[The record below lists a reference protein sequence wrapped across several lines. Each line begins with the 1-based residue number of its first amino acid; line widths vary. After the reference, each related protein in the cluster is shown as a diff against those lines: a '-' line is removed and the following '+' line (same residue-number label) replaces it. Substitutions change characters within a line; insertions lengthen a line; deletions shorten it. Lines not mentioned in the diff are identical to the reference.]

1 MTVAH
6 KTLRVGVDVGGTNT
20 DAVILDLTPGTE
32 HPVLAS
38 FKSPT
43 TPDVTVGIQKAIS
56 GCLDKSSTDKSRIE
70 AISIGTTSFVN
81 SLVERDPRKLERVG
95 VVRLCGPHSRLCPP
109 FVSFPFELRAVLEG
123 PVWMVE
129 GGLQVDGKEISS
141 VDINEIRGVAAELK
155 RQGTKTV
162 AVSGIYSPIDH
173 DLKQEETVREILQAE
188 IPDIKVTISKEVANI
203 GLLERE
209 NATIL
214 NASLLAFAKVAVSG
228 FRESLKSLELDIPLF
243 LTSNDGTLMTCDQ
256 AEHFPIKTFS
266 SGPTNSMRGANFLA
280 GLASGGARKETA
292 LVIDVGGTTTEVGV
306 LLPTGFPR
314 QAGARHEL
322 CGVPLNFSMPHVHSI
337 GLGGG
342 SRVRIEDDG
351 KVTVGPDSV
360 GYRIDQSKAF
370 GGDTLTATDIVVAE
384 GRAKDVGDASLVQDI
399 SADTMAA
406 ATARMKV
413 MIELA
418 LESMKTS
425 TQDVPVYLVGGGAIL
440 VPDAL
445 NGVSKVH
452 RFPFFDA
459 ANAVGAACAQVS
471 GVIDTFED
479 TSRLPLAEV
488 RKAVEQRA
496 IEKAVA
502 AGSERSK
509 TTVVESEIIPIAYT
523 TGRARFYVKAAGP
536 WTGAPVT
543 HVKAD
548 KTVLASKASQANG
561 TNRQIEP
568 IPAANVRSKPLPKS
582 DIQVTAQTLLVYT
595 PTISDK
601 GEWLLSEIDADWIA
615 TGCYILGCG
624 GGGSPYSKALAL
636 REIIR
641 AGGSISIIDMKMLE
655 DDGLVIWG
663 GGIGS
668 PEVSQERLVN
678 EEYNEAVSELMK
690 FMRIDKCAALAALEI
705 GGGNGMINMITGAT
719 TYLNIPVLDG
729 DFMGRA
735 YPTGWQTTPNVYD
748 YSGRGA
754 DSLLPSSMASGDG
767 TVTFMTKAKTD
778 RDVDSVQRAAC
789 VEMGTHAGSAQ
800 RPLTKAQ
807 CEQAMIKNTVSQAW
821 RLGRAVAL
829 ANKQSNVGNIGKVLV
844 EALGGSRCAKVLF
857 SGKITEVDR
866 KMYKGHT
873 VGELVIQALK
883 ADEEEEEDPENP
895 KEKFEGI
902 MRIPFKNENLMCQ
915 HEVNGVT
922 RITAGVPDL
931 ISVIDSQTGQALGTP
946 DYKYGLRVI
955 VVGVTAAPQWTDTA
969 RGLEIGGLGA
979 FGYDGIPYEPIGEYV
994 KPISVIDEYGSS
1006 EN

>member
-1 MTVAH
+1 MTIPH

-20 DAVILDLTPGTE
+20 DAVILDLTPGTST
-32 HPVLAS
+32 PVLAS

-43 TPDVTVGIQKAIS
+43 TPDVTSGIQKAIS
-56 GCLDKSSTDKSRIE
+56 GCLEKSSSDKSRIE

-81 SLVERDPRKLERVG
+81 SLIERDSTKLEKVG
-95 VVRLCGPHSRLCPP
+95 VIRLCGPHSRLCPP
-109 FVSFPFELRAVLEG
+109 FVSFPYELRRVLEG

-129 GGLQVDGKEISS
+129 GGLQVDGKEIST
-141 VDINEIRGVAAELK
+141 VDVSEIRGVCAELK
-155 RQGTKTV
+155 RQGIQTV
-162 AVSGIYSPIDH
+162 AVSGVYSPIDH
-173 DLKQEETVREILQAE
+173 HLKQEEQVRDILQQE

-228 FRESLKSLELDIPLF
+228 FRQSLKSLDLEIPLF

-342 SRVRIEDDG
+342 SRVRVDDSG
-351 KVTVGPDSV
+351 KVSVGPDSV
-360 GYRIDQSKAF
+360 GYRIDQSIAF
-370 GGDTLTATDIVVAE
+370 GGETLTTTDIVVAD
-384 GRAKDVGDASLVQDI
+384 GRAKGIGNSSLVKDVSTDI
-399 SADTMAA
+399 IEAA
-406 ATARMKV
+406 SARMKT

-440 VPDAL
+440 VPDTL
-445 NGVSKVH
+445 HGVSKVH
-452 RFPFFDA
+452 RFPYYDA

-479 TSRLPLAEV
+479 TSATPLAEV
-488 RKAVEQRA
+488 RGKVEQRA
-496 IEKAVA
+496 IEKAVDLGA
-502 AGSERSK
+502 DRAK
-509 TTVVESEIIPIAYT
+509 TTIVESEIIPIAYT

-543 HVKAD
+543 HVQFKQSID
-548 KTVLASKASQANG
+548 TIASTRDSQQLSEVKPIAPANIG
-561 TNRQIEP
+561 TE
-568 IPAANVRSKPLPKS
+568 SLPES
-582 DIQVTAQTLLVYT
+582 DPPVTAQTILEYRPNIT
-595 PTISDK
+595 NK
-601 GEWLLSEIDADWIA
+601 GEWMLSEIDAEWIA

-641 AGGSISIIDMKMLE
+641 EGGSIKIIDFSKLE

-678 EEYNEAVSELMK
+678 EEYNQAVSELMR
-690 FMRIDKCAALAALEI
+690 FLRMDKCAALAALEI
-705 GGGNGMINMITGAT
+705 GGGNGMISMITGAT
-719 TYLNIPVLDG
+719 KYLDIPVLDG

-748 YSGRGA
+748 LSGKGEM
-754 DSLLPSSMASGDG
+754 LLPSSLASGDG
-767 TVTFMTKAKTD
+767 TVT
-778 RDVDSVQRAAC
+778 
-789 VEMGTHAGSAQ
+789 
-800 RPLTKAQ
+800 RPLTKPQ

-829 ANKQSNVGNIGKVLV
+829 ANKQSNVGNIGRILV
-844 EALGGSRCAKVLF
+844 DALGGSQCAKVLF
-857 SGKITEVDR
+857 SGKVTNVNRRI
-866 KMYKGHT
+866 YKGHT
-873 VGELVIQALK
+873 IGEIVIQSLK
-883 ADEEEEEDPENP
+883 ADEEEDEDPENP
-895 KEKFEGI
+895 KEKFEGT
-902 MRIPFKNENLMCQ
+902 MTIPFKNENLLCQ

-922 RITAGVPDL
+922 KITAGVPDL
-931 ISVIDSQTGQALGTP
+931 ISVIDSQSGQALGTP
-946 DYKYGLRVI
+946 DYKYGLRVMVI
-955 VVGVTAAPQWTDTA
+955 GVTAAPQWTDTP
-969 RGLEIGGLGA
+969 RGIEVGGLGA
-979 FGYDGIPYEPIGEYV
+979 FGYDDIPYEPIGVYV
-994 KPISVIDEYGSS
+994 KPASVIDEYGGK
-1006 EN
+1006 